1 MMITAQDIR
10 EKTFATVRRD
20 GYDMDVVDN
29 FLDELANET
38 EAAQKENAVLKS
50 KMKVLVDKI
59 EEYRANEEAAQ
70 RALLSAQKLA
80 IQIEGDARTR
90 AAAMIADAE
99 KQVQAK
105 IGSIAQAT
113 RDEENRLAAA
123 KAATARYIE
132 EAKEAFGRQ
141 YQSLENVARG
151 FMPDEPKEEPAPAP
165 APAAVEDTVRSIEDS
180 VARLQADGD
189 LKLNLDLSV
198 DESKEDGFR
207 TLPLISASAAKKA
220 DGSIILSLTNVSLDK
235 AKEIEVSL
243 DDTKVKN
250 VSGRILTSKNVA
262 DYNDFEHPDK
272 VQPAEFKGAK
282 VKKGKL
288 TVKVPAKSIIVLD
301 LKS

>member
-165 APAAVEDTVRSIEDS
+165 APAAVEDTVAAS
-180 VARLQADGD
+180 
-189 LKLNLDLSV
+189 
-198 DESKEDGFR
+198 R
-207 TLPLISASAAKKA
+207 TASPGSRPTAISS
-220 DGSIILSLTNVSLDK
+220 
-235 AKEIEVSL
+235 
-243 DDTKVKN
+243 
-250 VSGRILTSKNVA
+250 
-262 DYNDFEHPDK
+262 
-272 VQPAEFKGAK
+272 
-282 VKKGKL
+282 
-288 TVKVPAKSIIVLD
+288 
-301 LKS
+301 

>member
-50 KMKVLVDKI
+50 KMKILVDKI
-59 EEYRANEEAAQ
+59 EEYRNNEEAAQ

-80 IQIEGDARTR
+80 IQIESDARTR

-132 EAKEAFGRQ
+132 EAKEAFSRQ
-141 YQSLENVARG
+141 FQALENVGKG
-151 FMPDEPKEEPAPAP
+151 FMPEEPAEQPAPAP
-165 APAAVEDTVRSIEDS
+165 APVEVDDAVRSIEDS
-180 VARLQADGD
+180 VAKLRADHD
-189 LKLNLDLSV
+189 LKLDLDLGV
-198 DESKEDGFR
+198 DESKEDKPQDSTQTFN
-207 TLPLISASAAKKA
+207 L
-220 DGSIILSLTNVSLDK
+220 
-235 AKEIEVSL
+235 
-243 DDTKVKN
+243 
-250 VSGRILTSKNVA
+250 
-262 DYNDFEHPDK
+262 
-272 VQPAEFKGAK
+272 
-282 VKKGKL
+282 
-288 TVKVPAKSIIVLD
+288 
-301 LKS
+301 

>member
-141 YQSLENVARG
+141 FQALENVSKG

-198 DESKEDGFR
+198 DESKEDKPQDSTQTFN
-207 TLPLISASAAKKA
+207 L
-220 DGSIILSLTNVSLDK
+220 
-235 AKEIEVSL
+235 
-243 DDTKVKN
+243 
-250 VSGRILTSKNVA
+250 
-262 DYNDFEHPDK
+262 
-272 VQPAEFKGAK
+272 
-282 VKKGKL
+282 
-288 TVKVPAKSIIVLD
+288 
-301 LKS
+301 

>member
-20 GYDMDVVDN
+20 GYDMDVVDA

-38 EAAQKENAVLKS
+38 EVAQKENAVLKS
-50 KMKVLVDKI
+50 KMKILVDKI
-59 EEYRANEEAAQ
+59 EEYRNNEEAAQ

-80 IQIEGDARTR
+80 IQIESDARTR

-123 KAATARYIE
+123 KSATARYIE

-141 YQSLENVARG
+141 FQALENVARG

-165 APAAVEDTVRSIEDS
+165 AEVEDTVRSIEDS

-189 LKLNLDLSV
+189 LKLDLDLSV
-198 DESKEDGFR
+198 DEGKEDKPQDSTQTFN
-207 TLPLISASAAKKA
+207 L
-220 DGSIILSLTNVSLDK
+220 
-235 AKEIEVSL
+235 
-243 DDTKVKN
+243 
-250 VSGRILTSKNVA
+250 
-262 DYNDFEHPDK
+262 
-272 VQPAEFKGAK
+272 
-282 VKKGKL
+282 
-288 TVKVPAKSIIVLD
+288 
-301 LKS
+301 

>member
-1 MMITAQDIR
+1 MITAQDIR

-59 EEYRANEEAAQ
+59 EEYRNNEEAAQ

-132 EAKEAFGRQ
+132 EAKEAFSRQ
-141 YQSLENVARG
+141 FQALENVGKG
-151 FMPDEPKEEPAPAP
+151 FMPEEPAEQPAPAP
-165 APAAVEDTVRSIEDS
+165 APVEVDDAVRSIEDS
-180 VARLQADGD
+180 VAKLRADHD
-189 LKLNLDLSV
+189 LKLDLDLGV
-198 DESKEDGFR
+198 DESKEDKPQDSTQTFN
-207 TLPLISASAAKKA
+207 L
-220 DGSIILSLTNVSLDK
+220 
-235 AKEIEVSL
+235 
-243 DDTKVKN
+243 
-250 VSGRILTSKNVA
+250 
-262 DYNDFEHPDK
+262 
-272 VQPAEFKGAK
+272 
-282 VKKGKL
+282 
-288 TVKVPAKSIIVLD
+288 
-301 LKS
+301 